1 MPYAIMRFAKRKAG
15 GVASTE
21 RHNER
26 KKDSYQ
32 SNPDIDTSRSHLNY
46 HLATNACTTY
56 SAAIDRRTEDV
67 GCRRRKDSVT
77 LVETLFTASPEFIE
91 AAGDDGR
98 EFFERA
104 YQFSCKQFGA
114 DNIVSAVVHMD
125 ETTPH
130 MHLVFVPVTPDG
142 RLSAKDILGNK
153 KSMCKWQDR
162 YHAFMSERWPELQ
175 RGTPAI
181 ETKRKHLPVWLFKAA
196 ERLDVQY
203 EQVKA
208 ALSDINAFNSGKKRD
223 EALELL
229 AAWVPEAKTLTAQ
242 VKSVDGEI
250 ARLTDGVFRVAGENQ
265 ELRGQN
271 YSLEEELLE
280 SKYRAYQLKKQLEKQ
295 ERLLAK
301 LPPELLEQLTHKPK
315 QRGQER

>member
-1 MPYAIMRFAKRKAG
+1 MPFAIMRFAKRKAG

-26 KKDSYQ
+26 KKDSYL

-46 HLATNACTTY
+46 HLAANSHATY
-56 SAAIDRRTEDV
+56 TAAIDQRVADA
-67 GCRRRKDSVT
+67 GCKRRKDSVT
-77 LVETLFTASPEFIE
+77 LVETLFTASPEFIA

-104 YQFSCKQFGA
+104 FRFACGQLGT

-125 ETTPH
+125 ESTPH

-142 RLSAKDILGNK
+142 RLSAKDILGNR
-153 KSMCKWQDR
+153 KSMCQWQDR
-162 YHAFMSERWPELQ
+162 YHAHMAERWPELQ

-181 ETKRKHLPVWLFKAA
+181 ESKRKHLPVWLFKAA
-196 ERLDVQY
+196 ERLDRDY
-203 EQVKA
+203 GRVKE
-208 ALSDINAFNSGKKRD
+208 ALADINAFNSGRKRD
-223 EALELL
+223 EALRIL
-229 AAWVPEAKTLTAQ
+229 AEWVPEARTLSAQ
-242 VKSVDGEI
+242 VKSIDGEI
-250 ARLTDGVFRVAGENQ
+250 DRLRNGVSQ
-265 ELRGQN
+265 ITGQN
-271 YSLEEELLE
+271 EGLRARNYGLEGELLE
-280 SKYRAYQLKKQLEKQ
+280 SRRRAYQLKRQMDKQ

-301 LPPELLEQLTHKPK
+301 LPPELLEQLTHKQR